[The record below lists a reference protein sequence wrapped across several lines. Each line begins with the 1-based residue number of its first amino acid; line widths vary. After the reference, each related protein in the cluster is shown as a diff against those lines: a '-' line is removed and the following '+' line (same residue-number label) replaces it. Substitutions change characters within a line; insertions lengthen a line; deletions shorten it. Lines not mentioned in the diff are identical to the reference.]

1 MAANATPFG
10 LAQRSGMKWRV
21 GLKGCRLWAGVCEYE
36 CVRVHDRPQSRHSH
50 VFFFLL
56 ILTLLS
62 TSLLELVS
70 ACCTLVRLP
79 VMFFFPDVCLPV
91 SFCQVDELRMY
102 KACCQIWRQHNAGF
116 LHRTAK
122 SGIWLKP
129 FPGLDMQVTTQKR
142 NHRGCA
148 KRQSDFLKILFLGED
163 AFSSYF
169 LLM

>member
-79 VMFFFPDVCLPV
+79 VMFFFPMSVFLFLFVKLMSFVCTRRAAKYGDSTTQGSYTERQSLEFDLSHFQVWICKLQPKKEITEV
-91 SFCQVDELRMY
+91 VPKDNPTFLKFSFLGKM
-102 KACCQIWRQHNAGF
+102 HF
-116 LHRTAK
+116 
-122 SGIWLKP
+122 
-129 FPGLDMQVTTQKR
+129 QVT
-142 NHRGCA
+142 
-148 KRQSDFLKILFLGED
+148 
-163 AFSSYF
+163 FS
-169 LLM
+169 